1 VTNRFLYSSRREFI
15 TLLGEAELAWPLA
28 ARAQQ
33 PAMQVIGFLAFGH
46 ACELGAM
53 GGRLCAAAARTR
65 LDRGSDRCDRISLG
79 GGTQRGELLI
89 DPAEVTAS
97 RAKIRSL
104 QHGQRLEMVG
114 LMAQRGAL

>member
-1 VTNRFLYSSRREFI
+1 MASYIARRKFLAALI
-15 TLLGEAELAWPLA
+15 GGAAAAWPLA

-33 PAMQVIGFLAFGH
+33 PGMPVVGFLAFGH

-104 QHGQRLEMVG
+104 QHGRRLEMVG